1 MLWPHAKDFA
11 TCENHCTELR
21 TSEMAVKWT
30 PFRNWETNLGQT
42 SSWEKEW
49 CMQSPRMSFVIATIA
64 IALVLGSISLA
75 QSQNRQVGTQYT
87 VTADPLVPRPSEQPC
102 KAQLFSGYQFAFF
115 SESDQTFQ
123 YTPPAD
129 CPGPWA
135 AVVFEADFSEN
146 AGQQFDRTA
155 SIYLGNTDI
164 YFGTTPEPLFTLTN
178 TWHVERDVTDYSAL
192 LASDQPGT
200 IVLPNCTTD
209 CPPPYNT
216 ELNGVFTVSADL
228 EFYPLK
234 GQGQARPDA
243 VMPMVQP
250 NGSGGYNLPGFV
262 YTPTDQLTTTFTL
275 PTNIEQA
282 YLDVVTQ
289 GQQNDEFWYSCVPNA
304 LTTELQSCGGTAF
317 REAEISIDG
326 QPAGVAPV
334 FPWIFT
340 GGIDPF
346 LWVPAPGVQTLDM
359 VPYRVNLTP
368 FAGLLSNGQQHTV
381 AMNVENVNSQFSVTG
396 TLLLFEDH
404 GSQQVTGEV
413 TLNTIQNPNPV
424 VTTNLRVNGN
434 NVTGTVNTTSQR
446 RFQLA
451 GFVNTSH
458 GKVSTL
464 IQQSV
469 NFNNQQRF
477 NINANQYVQDISQLT
492 PTNSDIYTRQGYNTS
507 FSAESFLYPLTAD
520 INVTFPNGQIL
531 QTTVVS
537 QEFKNFVV
545 SPSFSG
551 GVDNKVNAQDTLNFN
566 TGQNTNASSSQRY
579 SSGDAHGQFYNC
591 DIASESNVLQFVSQ
605 GCNQTIRFK

>member
-1 MLWPHAKDFA
+1 
-11 TCENHCTELR
+11 
-21 TSEMAVKWT
+21 
-30 PFRNWETNLGQT
+30 
-42 SSWEKEW
+42 
-49 CMQSPRMSFVIATIA
+49 
-64 IALVLGSISLA
+64 
-75 QSQNRQVGTQYT
+75 
-87 VTADPLVPRPSEQPC
+87 
-102 KAQLFSGYQFAFF
+102 
-115 SESDQTFQ
+115 
-123 YTPPAD
+123 
-129 CPGPWA
+129 
-135 AVVFEADFSEN
+135 
-146 AGQQFDRTA
+146 
-155 SIYLGNTDI
+155 
-164 YFGTTPEPLFTLTN
+164 
-178 TWHVERDVTDYSAL
+178 
-192 LASDQPGT
+192 LASGQPGT
-200 IVLPNCTTD
+200 VVLPNCTTD

-216 ELNGVFTVSADL
+216 LLNGIFTVSADL

-234 GQGQARPDA
+234 GHSQARPDA
-243 VMPMVQP
+243 VLPLVQP
-250 NGSGGYNLPGFV
+250 NGSGGYNFPGFV

-289 GQQNDEFWYSCVPNA
+289 GQQSDEFWYSCVPNN

-346 LWVPAPGVQTLDM
+346 LWVPAPGVQTLDLL
-359 VPYRVNLTP
+359 PYRVNLTP

-381 AMNVENVNSQFSVTG
+381 ALNVENVNSQFSVTG

-404 GSQQVTGEV
+404 GSKQVTGEV

-424 VTTNLRVNGN
+424 VTTNLHVNGN
-434 NVTGTVNTTSQR
+434 NVTGTVTTTSQR
-446 RFQLA
+446 QFQLA

-458 GKVSTL
+458 GKVSTS

-469 NFNNQQRF
+469 NFRNQQRF
-477 NINANQYVQDISQLT
+477 DINANEYVQDISQLT
-492 PTNSDIYTRQGYNTS
+492 PTNSEIYTRQGYNSS
-507 FSAESFLYPLTAD
+507 FSTESFLYPLTAN
-520 INVTFPNGQIL
+520 INLTFPNGQTV

-537 QEFKNFVV
+537 QEFKNLVV
-545 SPSFSG
+545 SPSFTG

-579 SSGDAHGQFYNC
+579 SFGDASRQFYNC
-591 DIASESNVLQFVSQ
+591 GIGSESNVLQFVSQ

>member
-1 MLWPHAKDFA
+1 M
-11 TCENHCTELR
+11 
-21 TSEMAVKWT
+21 
-30 PFRNWETNLGQT
+30 G
-42 SSWEKEW
+42 SS
-49 CMQSPRMSFVIATIA
+49 RMYFVLATIVV
-64 IALVLGSISLA
+64 ALASGNISFA
-75 QSQNRQVGTQYT
+75 QSQNRQIGTQYT

-102 KAQLFSGYQFAFF
+102 KVQLFSGYQFAFF
-115 SESDQTFQ
+115 AESEQTFQ

-135 AVVFEADFSEN
+135 AVVFEVDFSEN

-155 SIYLGNTDI
+155 SIYLANANI

-192 LASDQPGT
+192 LASGQPGT
-200 IVLPNCTTD
+200 VVLPNCTTD

-216 ELNGVFTVSADL
+216 LLNGIFTVSADL

-234 GQGQARPDA
+234 GHSQARPDA
-243 VMPMVQP
+243 VLPLVQP
-250 NGSGGYNLPGFV
+250 NGSGGYNFPGFV

-289 GQQNDEFWYSCVPNA
+289 GQQSDEFWYSCVPNN

-317 REAEISIDG
+317 REAEISING

-346 LWVPAPGVQTLDM
+346 LWVPAPGVQTLDLL
-359 VPYRVNLTP
+359 PYRVNLTP

-381 AMNVENVNSQFSVTG
+381 ALNVENVNSQFSVTG

-404 GSQQVTGEV
+404 GSKQVTGEV

-424 VTTNLRVNGN
+424 VTTNLHVNGN
-434 NVTGTVNTTSQR
+434 NVTGTVTTTSQR
-446 RFQLA
+446 QFQLA

-458 GKVSTL
+458 GKVSTS

-469 NFNNQQRF
+469 NFRNQQRF
-477 NINANQYVQDISQLT
+477 DINANEYVQDISQLT
-492 PTNSDIYTRQGYNTS
+492 PTNSEIYTRQGYNSS
-507 FSAESFLYPLTAD
+507 FSTESFLYPLTAN
-520 INVTFPNGQIL
+520 INLTFPNGQTV

-537 QEFKNFVV
+537 QEFKNLVV
-545 SPSFSG
+545 SPSFTG

-579 SSGDAHGQFYNC
+579 SFGDASRQFYNC
-591 DIASESNVLQFVSQ
+591 GIGSESNVLQFVSQ

>member
-1 MLWPHAKDFA
+1 MHSSRTYLA
-11 TCENHCTELR
+11 TAALALT
-21 TSEMAVKWT
+21 
-30 PFRNWETNLGQT
+30 
-42 SSWEKEW
+42 
-49 CMQSPRMSFVIATIA
+49 
-64 IALVLGSISLA
+64 LVLGNISLA

-102 KAQLFSGYQFAFF
+102 KVQLFSGYQFAFF
-115 SESDQTFQ
+115 SESEQTFQ

-155 SIYLGNTDI
+155 SIYLANADI

-192 LASDQPGT
+192 LATQQPGT

-216 ELNGVFTVSADL
+216 LLNGIFTVNADL

-234 GQGQARPDA
+234 NRGQARPDA
-243 VMPMVQP
+243 VMPLLQP

-289 GQQNDEFWYSCVPNA
+289 GQQNDEFWYSCVPND

-346 LWVPAPGVQTLDM
+346 LWVPAPGAQTLDL
-359 VPYRVNLTP
+359 VPYRINLTP

-413 TLNTIQNPNPV
+413 TSNTIQNPNPV
-424 VTTNLRVNGN
+424 VTTKLQVNGG
-434 NVTGTVNTTSQR
+434 NVTGTVSTTSKRQ
-446 RFQLA
+446 FQLA

-458 GKVSTL
+458 GKVSTF

-469 NFNNQQRF
+469 DFNNQQSF
-477 NINANQYVQDISQLT
+477 NINSTEYVQDISQFT
-492 PTNSDIYTRQGYNTS
+492 PTNSAVATQQGWSRS
-507 FSAESFLYPLTAD
+507 FSAEQFLYPLTVD
-520 INVTFPNGQIL
+520 INVTFPNGQTV

-537 QEFKNFVV
+537 QEFKNYVE
-545 SPSFSG
+545 SPSFTG

-566 TGQNTNASSSQRY
+566 TGQNTDASSSQQY
-579 SSGDAHGQFYNC
+579 TFGDAYGQFYNC
-591 DIASESNVLQFVSQ
+591 GIASKNNLLEFVSR

>member
-1 MLWPHAKDFA
+1 
-11 TCENHCTELR
+11 
-21 TSEMAVKWT
+21 
-30 PFRNWETNLGQT
+30 
-42 SSWEKEW
+42 
-49 CMQSPRMSFVIATIA
+49 MQSSRMSVVIATIA
-64 IALVLGSISLA
+64 IVLALGSISLA

-102 KAQLFSGYQFAFF
+102 KVQLFSGYQFAFF

-123 YTPPAD
+123 YTPPVD

-155 SIYLGNTDI
+155 SIYLGNADI

-192 LASDQPGT
+192 LASDQSGT

-228 EFYPLK
+228 EFCPLK

-304 LTTELQSCGGTAF
+304 LMTELQSCGGTAF
-317 REAEISIDG
+317 REVEISIDG

-346 LWVPAPGVQTLDM
+346 LWVPAPGVQTLDL

-492 PTNSDIYTRQGYNTS
+492 PTNSDIYTRQGYNSS
-507 FSAESFLYPLTAD
+507 FTAESFLYPLTAD
-520 INVTFPNGQIL
+520 INVTFPNGQTV

-537 QEFKNFVV
+537 QEFKNFVA

-551 GVDNKVNAQDTLNFN
+551 GVDNKVNSQDTLNFN

-579 SSGDAHGQFYNC
+579 SSGGVYGQFYNC
-591 DIASESNVLQFVSQ
+591 GIASESNVLQFVSQ